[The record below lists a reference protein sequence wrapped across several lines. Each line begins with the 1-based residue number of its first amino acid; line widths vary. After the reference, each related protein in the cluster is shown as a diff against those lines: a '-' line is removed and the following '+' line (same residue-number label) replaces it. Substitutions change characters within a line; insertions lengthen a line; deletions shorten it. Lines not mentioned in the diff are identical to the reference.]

1 MFTLLLLLLSSIGWS
16 QAVLQTES
24 FESATIFP
32 APGWRQQTTITNI
45 SANFSL
51 QIAGLA
57 SNPAC
62 GASPGGGV
70 NLMMLN
76 SFSANLNDTV
86 LMITKPFDFSNNEV

>member
-1 MFTLLLLLLSSIGWS
+1 MKKFYMFMLLLLLSSIGWS

-45 SANFSL
+45 RQIFLFRL
-51 QIAGLA
+51 QVLA
-57 SNPAC
+57 TNPAC

-76 SFSANLNDTV
+76 SFCGE
-86 LMITKPFDFSNNEV
+86 PE